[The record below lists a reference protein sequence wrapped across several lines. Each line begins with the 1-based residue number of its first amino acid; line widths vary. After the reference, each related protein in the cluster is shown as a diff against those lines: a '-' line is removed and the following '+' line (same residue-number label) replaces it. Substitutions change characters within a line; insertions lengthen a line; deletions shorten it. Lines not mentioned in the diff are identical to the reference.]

1 MNNTRLTVTENVR
14 RLLREKGVKQGHI
27 AKQIGVSEKEMSRIL
42 AEGRPQP
49 ENRIVDFAEAL
60 GVPISELFKAPE

>member
-1 MNNTRLTVTENVR
+1 MNNARLTVVNNVR

-42 AEGRPQP
+42 SEGRPQP
-49 ENRIVDFAEAL
+49 EHRIAAFAEAL
-60 GVPISELFKAPE
+60 GVTVAELFEQPT